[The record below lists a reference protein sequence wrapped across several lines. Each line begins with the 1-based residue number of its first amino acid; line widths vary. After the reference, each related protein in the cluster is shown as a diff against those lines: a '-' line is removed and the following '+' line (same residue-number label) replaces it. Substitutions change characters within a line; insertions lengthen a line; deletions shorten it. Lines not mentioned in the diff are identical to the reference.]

1 MGQKYFYGTMVNL
14 NGVLFM
20 GNSQQIEYWN
30 GQAGHNWATQAEHL
44 DGMLFE
50 FCEWLIA
57 QTADGG
63 RGDSFLDIGCGAGA
77 VSLGIAKTS
86 VKPDKISG
94 IDISEPL
101 LAVARQRAESARLPV
116 RYVRADA
123 STHRLETPVDTMV
136 SRFGVMFFDDP
147 ISAFG
152 NLKQS
157 AKVDGRLVFT
167 CWQSIKKNAWA
178 SAPMRAAIPLLN
190 EPLPPPDPIAPGPFA
205 FADKDRLNGI
215 LSESGWSDIQIRAFD
230 TRLRLPGNNLAETA
244 VFLMTLGPL
253 ARVLN
258 EQGLEEAPVKAA
270 LIELLSEHQVAGEE
284 VWMDAASWL
293 VSCRAG

>member
-1 MGQKYFYGTMVNL
+1 
-14 NGVLFM
+14 M
-20 GNSQQIEYWN
+20 GNTDQIEYWN
-30 GQAGHNWATQAEHL
+30 GQAGHNWAAQAEHL
-44 DGMLFE
+44 DGMLLE
-50 FCEWLIA
+50 FCDRLVA
-57 QTADGG
+57 QTTDGD

-77 VSLGIAKTS
+77 VSLAIAKTTAN
-86 VKPDKISG
+86 PDRITG

-101 LAVARQRAESARLPV
+101 LAVARKRAESAGLPV
-116 RYVRADA
+116 KYFRADA
-123 STHRLETPVDTMV
+123 SAHRLETSVDTMV

-205 FADKDRLNGI
+205 FADKDRLDGI
-215 LSESGWSDIQIRAFD
+215 LGESGWSDIQIEAIN
-230 TRLRLPGNNLAETA
+230 TRMRLPGKNLEETA

-253 ARVLN
+253 ARVLI